1 MENITSTFY
10 PKIMSKPR
18 TAGDGMESD
27 EGTIETVQKNVT
39 NAIFPTKGST
49 SKCKEPLIR
58 LIEVYPTNIIKTEK
72 KKTHLHS
79 KSPKFVPYEPYT
91 AAIKPIKPQSAS
103 KGSKKSRNNMDLNTL
118 ISQMSQMNTDLNEFK
133 PRPKLLSSSDKSI
146 SSDTEKQIIE
156 KDERQQKIHELL
168 LENESLKEQLKQQ
181 AQVNK
186 ELKTMLVASMGED
199 LETQVQS
206 LNEDK
211 KHLANALLNSA
222 QHLSTHQ
229 EQTEWL
235 AGQCEVWR
243 SKFLASSLMVEELA
257 QCKKLLTEKT
267 DNLQQA
273 IRQLLDE
280 RCRSRDMMLCTYK
293 NLYSLHEKWLENVT
307 ISEYMSNS
315 RAYNRPIGN
324 LNFNATTPHS
334 TNIID
339 LASVNLKLSENISST
354 VEKQDISHLDK
365 LPSAT
370 DGEKHAE
377 NVMAMPLEVRKVN
390 EVPVNALVHLAY
402 SNSGNTVRPVASC
415 IHCNGKVQ
423 LL

>member
-1 MENITSTFY
+1 MDKQTQFHPRILD
-10 PKIMSKPR
+10 KKR

-27 EGTIETVQKNVT
+27 ESVTETVRNVHKPVRS
-39 NAIFPTKGST
+39 NSKDSGVLERLVQVFPTAI
-49 SKCKEPLIR
+49 IR
-58 LIEVYPTNIIKTEK
+58 AEK
-72 KKTHLHS
+72 KSPHIHS
-79 KSPKFVPYEPYT
+79 RSPKFVPYEPYP
-91 AAIKPIKPQSAS
+91 AAVKPITPKAAT
-103 KGSKKSRNNMDLNTL
+103 KGVKKSRNNMDINTL
-118 ISQMSQMNTDLNEFK
+118 ISQMSQMNTNLNEFK
-133 PRPKLLSSSDKSI
+133 PRAKLTSTSDKSI
-146 SSDTEKQIIE
+146 VESEKSSAEMEELKQ
-156 KDERQQKIHELL
+156 KTNELL
-168 LENESLKEQLKQQ
+168 KENESLKEQLKQQ

-199 LETQVQS
+199 LEVQVQS

-257 QCKKLLTEKT
+257 NCKKLLNEKT

-293 NLYSLHEKWLENVT
+293 NLYSLHEKWLENIT
-307 ISEYMSNS
+307 ISEYTGNKM
-315 RAYNRPIGN
+315 YNRPIGN
-324 LNFNATTPHS
+324 LNFNATMPHS
-334 TNIID
+334 TNILD
-339 LASVNLKLSENISST
+339 MASVNLKLSENISSS
-354 VEKQDISHLDK
+354 VDKQDISHLNS
-365 LPSAT
+365 LSALT
-370 DGEKHAE
+370 DGEINAE
-377 NVMAMPLEVRKVN
+377 NVMAKPLEVKRMN
-390 EVPVNALVHLAY
+390 EEPLNALVHHAY
-402 SNSGNTVRPVASC
+402 SSSGNTPRPVASC
-415 IHCNGKVQ
+415 VHCNGRVQ